1 MTNNQTPAANGVAS
15 NGHTQPEVEPI
26 DGKRG
31 ASILGPTNPTR
42 QAQDPDLV
50 ASPITD
56 HGTVANMRWSF
67 ADSHNHLE
75 PGGWGR
81 QTTIRELPAATTI
94 AGVNM
99 RLTVGGVREM
109 HWHTTAEWAY
119 MIAGNARITAVDENA
134 CAFQDDV
141 TAGDL
146 WFFPAGIPHSIQGLG
161 PDGCEFL
168 LAFDDGNF
176 TEEGTFLL
184 TDFFEHIP
192 KSVLAKNFGVP
203 ESTFDSVPAKPLWIF
218 QAEVPGPLNG
228 PKGAGPVPQSFSFH
242 LSQVEPIRTKGGTVR
257 IADSTVFPA
266 STDIAVAAV
275 EVEPGGMREL
285 HWHPDA
291 QEWQLYLAGQA
302 RMTIFAADGNAR
314 TFDFQAGD
322 VGTVPNV
329 MGHYIENTGTETLRY
344 LELFRTARYSDVSLR
359 QWLAFTPAELVR
371 AHLGFDAS
379 DLAPVP
385 TEKTPVVPA

>member
-1 MTNNQTPAANGVAS
+1 MSDSQNKQTNSRTM
-15 NGHTQPEVEPI
+15 VEPI

-50 ASPITD
+50 ASPKTD
-56 HGTVANMRWSF
+56 HGTVPNLRWSF

-81 QTTIRELPAATTI
+81 QTTIRELPVATTI

-99 RLTVGGVREM
+99 RLTAGGVREM

-119 MIAGNARITAVDENA
+119 MIAGNARITAVDENG
-134 CAFQDDV
+134 CTFQDDV
-141 TAGDL
+141 AAGDL
-146 WFFPAGIPHSIQGLG
+146 WFFPAGIPHSIQGLE

-184 TDFFEHIP
+184 TDWFEHTP

-203 ESTFDSVPAKPLWIF
+203 ESTFDSVPAKPWWIF
-218 QAEVPGPLNG
+218 QTDVPGPLDG
-228 PKGAGPVPQSFSFH
+228 PEGAGSVPQSFSYH
-242 LSQVEPIRTKGGTVR
+242 LSQQEPIQTKGGTVR

-275 EVEPGGMREL
+275 EVEPGGMREM
-285 HWHPDA
+285 HWHPNA
-291 QEWQLYLAGQA
+291 AEWQLYLSGQA
-302 RMTIFAADGNAR
+302 RMTVFAANGNAR
-314 TFDFQAGD
+314 TFDYQAGD
-322 VGTVPNV
+322 VGSVPPV
-329 MGHYIENTGTETLRY
+329 MGHYIENTGTDTLRF
-344 LELFRTARYSDVSLR
+344 LELFRSARYADVSLR
-359 QWLAFTPAELVR
+359 QWLAFTPAQLVR

-379 DLAPVP
+379 DFAPVP
-385 TEKTPVVPA
+385 TQKTPVVPAE